1 MSEGCLDY
9 ALKYLDMGLSVI
21 PILPGTKRPA
31 VEWGEFQR
39 RPPTVKKVEEWFS
52 RSMNVATVCGRVS
65 GGLTVLDFDKPE
77 SFEKFFPRWKELL
90 KATPIVQ
97 TARGIHVW
105 LRSERPCR
113 SFKIPEL
120 QLDVKGEGGY
130 VLAPPSVHPSGHI
143 YRFLNPDVFEEGHIL
158 LVEDVKEDVWRRAE
172 QLGVRRVY
180 DLSDLELRLEPPK
193 IEGLPPCMVRIA
205 SGVEEGFRNEAGFAY
220 AAFLYSWLKLSPDE
234 VYKAL
239 CEYADRCRPPL
250 PKTEVRNILK
260 SVKTKRYIISC
271 RNYRLRRFCDP
282 LAQLSCP
289 LKGRLIIVGG
299 DWR

>member
-52 RSMNVATVCGRVS
+52 RSMNVATVCGSVS
-65 GGLTVLDFDKPE
+65 GGLTVLDF
-77 SFEKFFPRWKELL
+77 
-90 KATPIVQ
+90 VQ